1 MSTVEPIRNKD
12 EIRKVEKILAR
23 QSQRNLILFTLG
35 INSGLRIS
43 DILALNVGDVKR
55 KAYIRL
61 IEKKTG
67 KTKKIPINSK
77 LKPMFEQFTYKRDYD
92 EPLFVTA
99 FQNRMNRVAAYS
111 IIKDACDLAGIEA
124 HIGTHTMRKTFG
136 YHHYKKFRDLALLQK
151 IFNHSNP
158 QITLRYI
165 GIEQDQI
172 ENSYANFI
180 L

>member
-12 EIRKVEKILAR
+12 EIKKVEKILAK
-23 QSQRNLILFTLG
+23 QSQRNLMLFTLG

-43 DILALNVGDVKR
+43 DLLALNVGDVKR
-55 KAYIRL
+55 KSYIRL

-77 LKPMFEQFTYKRDYD
+77 LKPMFEKFTYKRDYD
-92 EPLFVTA
+92 EPLFLTA
-99 FQNRMNRVAAYS
+99 FQNRLNRVAAYC
-111 IIKDACDLAGIEA
+111 IIKDACVLAGIEA
-124 HIGTHTMRKTFG
+124 QVGTHTMRKTFG
-136 YHHYKKFRDLALLQK
+136 YHHYKKFRDLAMLQK

-158 QITLRYI
+158 QVTLRYI

-172 ENSYANFI
+172 ENSYSNFI

>member
-1 MSTVEPIRNKD
+1 MSTVEPIKNKD
-12 EIRKVEKILAR
+12 EIKRVEKILAK

-35 INSGLRIS
+35 IN
-43 DILALNVGDVKR
+43 
-55 KAYIRL
+55 
-61 IEKKTG
+61 TG

-77 LKPMFEQFTYKRDYD
+77 LKPMFEQFTNKRDYD

-99 FQNRMNRVAAYS
+99 FHRVAAYS
-111 IIKDACDLAGIEA
+111 IIKDACVSAGIEA

-158 QITLRYI
+158 QVTLRYI

-172 ENSYANFI
+172 ENSYSNFI